1 MILAK
6 FLSTEDETIFGF
18 EISGHSRYRA
28 RGKDIV
34 CASVS
39 SCSYMVANTVTE
51 IYKIDAEID
60 VEQERGFLSLSI
72 PISRADELQPLFEG
86 FRLHLEAL
94 SEEYRKYLK
103 VENETIHK

>member
-28 RGKDIV
+28 TGKDIV

-39 SCSYMVANTVTE
+39 SCAYMVANTVTDVYHIE
-51 IYKIDAEID
+51 AEIED
-60 VEQERGFLSLSI
+60 EIGFMSLTV
-72 PISRADELQPLFEG
+72 PISKAKTLEPLFEG
-86 FRLHLEAL
+86 FKLHL
-94 SEEYRKYLK
+94 SELAKEYGKYLK
-103 VENETIHK
+103 VENEIIHK